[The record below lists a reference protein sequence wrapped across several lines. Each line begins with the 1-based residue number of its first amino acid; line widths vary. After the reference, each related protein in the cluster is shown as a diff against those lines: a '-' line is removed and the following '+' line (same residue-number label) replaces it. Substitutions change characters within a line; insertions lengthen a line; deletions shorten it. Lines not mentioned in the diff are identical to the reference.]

1 MRTIRITVLTAG
13 CFLALLSA
21 CHFHSLPPTSPPNAP
36 SATDRIFESIEEED
50 FITTSSSAAPEEIS
64 SIPPITSIEE
74 YGTTSPSLST
84 EEILIISTD
93 SSTEEG
99 FITSPILFT
108 EEPYVTPPTSLI
120 EESSSA
126 AIDPPP
132 PPQIS
137 STKESSPETSLEDCI
152 ETTTESVT
160 APITEPAPVLNRS
173 RAEEAFQLQNQLLA
187 DHDIA
192 PLLWSEPLYEV
203 AAQRVQQISS
213 DYSHSGCPD
222 WVAENILMGTNR
234 ADLAVQIW
242 YDSPGHQRNM
252 LAGWT
257 YGAIANYGFCWVAIY
272 AMVEAP

>member
-50 FITTSSSAAPEEIS
+50 FITTSSSSAPEEIS
-64 SIPPITSIEE
+64 SIPPVTSIEE
-74 YGTTSPSLST
+74 YGTTSPSLS
-84 EEILIISTD
+84 
-93 SSTEEG
+93 
-99 FITSPILFT
+99 T

-152 ETTTESVT
+152 ETTTEAVT
-160 APITEPAPVLNRS
+160 APITEPAPVLNRG
-173 RAEEAFQLQNQLLA
+173 RAEEAFQLQNQLLE
-187 DHDIA
+187 DHDIV
-192 PLLWSEPLYEV
+192 PLLWSEALYQI

-257 YGAIANYGFCWVAIY
+257 YGAIANYGFYWVAIY